1 MGENKVIVNKPR
13 KDYKSYDKMTDEE
26 KERTYKEFM
35 EKHRENVKTFGFM
48 KKPKD
53 SEAFLRKFPELVCD
67 HTANFLVVW
76 CIDLYMEEKTALMEQ
91 VAHQTISMQFIMEL
105 AKGMN
110 RHPADCFTAFYKR
123 REVNDSSTESKNY
136 HSAFLDELNGFKERV
151 KVRAAQRLE
160 EAKEQ
165 LAQEEEY
172 EEVEMSQEERIA
184 QSPGGLDPSEVF
196 ENLPEELQQCFISR
210 ETETLSNLIQQNPRK
225 YMKHMRACVLSGLWV
240 PSEDSP
246 LHVFTTEEGKHL
258 RVPGDS
264 D

>member
-1 MGENKVIVNKPR
+1 MGI
-13 KDYKSYDKMTDEE
+13 EE
-26 KERTYKEFM
+26 
-35 EKHRENVKTFGFM
+35 
-48 KKPKD
+48 
-53 SEAFLRKFPELVCD
+53 A
-67 HTANFLVVW
+67 
-76 CIDLYMEEKTALMEQ
+76 EQ
-91 VAHQTISMQFIMEL
+91 
-105 AKGMN
+105 
-110 RHPADCFTAFYKR
+110 
-123 REVNDSSTESKNY
+123 
-136 HSAFLDELNGFKERV
+136 
-151 KVRAAQRLE
+151 AALE
-160 EAKEQ
+160 EAEN
-165 LAQEEEY
+165 EE